1 MFWIYNKETIM
12 EKTLKNSLIKFVQKV
27 AARLTSQFF
36 AGLIVILPIVLSLTI
51 IYFLLMKLDGILG
64 PLMAKYIG
72 FKIPGLG
79 VITLIVGIWLI
90 GFLSTNYLGKQ
101 FVKLYESIIVKIPV
115 INTLFS
121 AIKQISDNLFSHNKN
136 SFKQAVIVRS
146 PVFNS
151 YCVGFLTSN
160 EMAKLDARGKKTD
173 VVHVFIP
180 FTPPTSGFIVIVPKN
195 EVILIDTPVEE
206 ALKVPV
212 SIGVVHP
219 KIYRA
224 AKMPAGRKK

>member
-1 MFWIYNKETIM
+1 MK
-12 EKTLKNSLIKFVQKV
+12 KNFIKFTKKV
-27 AARLTSQFF
+27 MARLTSQFF
-36 AGLIVILPIVLSLTI
+36 AGLIIILPLFLSIVI
-51 IYFLLMKLDGILG
+51 VIFLLKKLDGVLG

-72 FKIPGLG
+72 MNIPGLG
-79 VITLIVGIWLI
+79 AISLIFGIWLV
-90 GFLSTNYLGKQ
+90 GFLTTNYLGKQ
-101 FVKLYESIIVKIPV
+101 FVRIYESIIVKIPV

-151 YCVGFLTSN
+151 YCIGFLTSDESTKLKN
-160 EMAKLDARGKKTD
+160 SFKSTEMM
-173 VVHVFIP
+173 HVFIP

-195 EVILIDTPVEE
+195 EIILIDTPVED

-219 KIYRA
+219 KTYNVM
-224 AKMPAGRKK
+224 KLLPKSRK

>member
-1 MFWIYNKETIM
+1 MKNNI
-12 EKTLKNSLIKFVQKV
+12 LKFARKV
-27 AARLTSQFF
+27 MTRLTSQFF
-36 AGLIVILPIVLSLTI
+36 AGLIVILPLFFSIAIVI
-51 IYFLLMKLDGILG
+51 WLLKQLDHILG

-72 FKIPGLG
+72 IMIPGLG
-79 VITLIVGIWLI
+79 AISLILGIWLV
-90 GFLSTNYLGKQ
+90 GFMTTNYLGKQ
-101 FVKLYESIIVKIPV
+101 FVRLYESIIVKIPV

-151 YCVGFLTSN
+151 YCIGFLSSG
-160 EMAKLDARGKKTD
+160 EASKLNKRGKKTEML
-173 VVHVFIP
+173 HVFIP

-195 EVILIDTPVEE
+195 EVIPIDTPVED

-219 KIYRA
+219 KIYNVT
-224 AKMPAGRKK
+224 KLLPPKRK

>member
-1 MFWIYNKETIM
+1 
-12 EKTLKNSLIKFVQKV
+12 LKNSILKLMRTIS
-27 AARLTSQFF
+27 ARLTSQFF
-36 AGLIVILPIVLSLTI
+36 AGLIVILPLFLSIVI
-51 IYFLLMKLDGILG
+51 VIFLLKKLDGVLG
-64 PLMAKYIG
+64 PLMAKYI
-72 FKIPGLG
+72 KTSIPGLG
-79 VITLIVGIWLI
+79 AITLILGIWLV
-90 GFLSTNYLGKQ
+90 GFLTTNYLGKQ
-101 FVKLYESIIVKIPV
+101 FVRLYESIIVKIPV

-151 YCVGFLTSN
+151 YCIGFLTSN
-160 EMAKLDARGKKTD
+160 ETARLNNRGKKTEMM
-173 VVHVFIP
+173 HVFIP

-195 EVILIDTPVEE
+195 ELIAIDTPVED

-219 KIYRA
+219 KTYNA
-224 AKMPAGRKK
+224 MKFLHKSGK